1 MRRVRLPMNK
11 FKIMFWKSMSNEEL
25 LRSANLILTNPEI
38 KREEVTLAAI
48 LLFGEDNSIIS
59 VLPQHKTDAI
69 FRVEIRIDMINTK
82 YL

>member
-1 MRRVRLPMNK
+1 
-11 FKIMFWKSMSNEEL
+11 MSNEEL
-25 LRSANLILTNPEI
+25 LRSANLILTNLEI

-59 VLPQHKTDAI
+59 VLPQYKTDAI

>member
-1 MRRVRLPMNK
+1 MNK

-25 LRSANLILTNPEI
+25 LRSANLILTNLEI

-59 VLPQHKTDAI
+59 VLPQYKTDAI

>member
-1 MRRVRLPMNK
+1 MNK

-38 KREEVTLAAI
+38 KREEVTLDAI